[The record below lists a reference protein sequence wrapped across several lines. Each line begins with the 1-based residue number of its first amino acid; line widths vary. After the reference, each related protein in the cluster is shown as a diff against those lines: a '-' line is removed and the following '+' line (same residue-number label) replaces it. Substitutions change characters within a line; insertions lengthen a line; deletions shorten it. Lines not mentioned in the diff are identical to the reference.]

1 MDSGSFGHLQ
11 TAEAFNPDSGKIQA
25 TSFEVTVNSGETIQL
40 NAPVVRNQQ
49 TVISKEYKTE
59 GQTNWTVDDKAEHY
73 PGEMIT
79 YRIGMQNF
87 NTSEKQNIK
96 VTDQVNRLLEFQ
108 EGTLQLHVINNDGT
122 DTVTPITSYT
132 LNNGTLEIT
141 NLTIPGRAENRPDVP
156 VQAYIEFNVKVLG
169 QTGLTIDSN
178 AWTIPNQAT
187 ISMDGMET
195 VTPNTNVYVTS
206 PIASITNIV
215 ENQQE
220 FYQQGQEA
228 VFKLTAIVEQGQ
240 STSNSLENVVITD
253 VLPKG
258 LSFSGLTYADGTP
271 VDTSLYTVTKD
282 ETGRDILTLNID
294 LLTDKEVFLV
304 KTTVDYYS
312 QNFDD
317 PAVNTWE
324 MEHKASIGWPVLVQ
338 GGTEYESAESEVQT
352 ITAKRPNVTL
362 KKDVSKQTVKTEE
375 VFSYTFSIYN
385 SNGIDIADTTF
396 TDTLDKGLS
405 VVNMPQGMT
414 ATPQEDGTT
423 VLSMDISNLPAQT
436 DDTIPSYTFQVDVKA
451 VDNQPDNIT
460 QWTIPNAFMLEGEL
474 DGDPNTGVD
483 IVTRANRK
491 VDQITSNTVDVEV
504 FRAYQVSISKTAD
517 RADKHYNVGDQVN
530 FTVEVSNLG
539 AEPLTD
545 LSVADVMP
553 NVTLDATSLNNNIKQ
568 ISSESGAAAVIQT
581 LQPGETVTLNF
592 LYTVQESDSD
602 KAVTNTVT
610 ASNIHVNKEATETI
624 TIGKYVPPAI
634 PETPNDSHPMEQ
646 NQNMNNVPTGDTT
659 TQVLVPIVIC
669 LVCASFILVGV
680 MIVVLKKKSS

>member
-1 MDSGSFGHLQ
+1 
-11 TAEAFNPDSGKIQA
+11 
-25 TSFEVTVNSGETIQL
+25 
-40 NAPVVRNQQ
+40 
-49 TVISKEYKTE
+49 
-59 GQTNWTVDDKAEHY
+59 
-73 PGEMIT
+73 MIT

-220 FYQQGQEA
+220 FYQQRQEA

-317 PAVNTWE
+317 PAVNTWD

-451 VDNQPDNIT
+451 VDNQPENIT

-610 ASNIHVNKEATETI
+610 ASNTHVNKEATETI

>member
-1 MDSGSFGHLQ
+1 MSLQ
-11 TAEAFNPDSGKIQA
+11 KVK
-25 TSFEVTVNSGETIQL
+25 FE
-40 NAPVVRNQQ
+40 
-49 TVISKEYKTE
+49 
-59 GQTNWTVDDKAEHY
+59 
-73 PGEMIT
+73 
-79 YRIGMQNF
+79 
-87 NTSEKQNIK
+87 
-96 VTDQVNRLLEFQ
+96 LL
-108 EGTLQLHVINNDGT
+108 
-122 DTVTPITSYT
+122 
-132 LNNGTLEIT
+132 
-141 NLTIPGRAENRPDVP
+141 
-156 VQAYIEFNVKVLG
+156 
-169 QTGLTIDSN
+169 
-178 AWTIPNQAT
+178 
-187 ISMDGMET
+187 
-195 VTPNTNVYVTS
+195 
-206 PIASITNIV
+206 
-215 ENQQE
+215 
-220 FYQQGQEA
+220 
-228 VFKLTAIVEQGQ
+228 
-240 STSNSLENVVITD
+240 
-253 VLPKG
+253 LPKRPKCY
-258 LSFSGLTYADGTP
+258 FE
-271 VDTSLYTVTKD
+271 K
-282 ETGRDILTLNID
+282 
-294 LLTDKEVFLV
+294 
-304 KTTVDYYS
+304 KTF
-312 QNFDD
+312 Q
-317 PAVNTWE
+317 
-324 MEHKASIGWPVLVQ
+324 
-338 GGTEYESAESEVQT
+338 
-352 ITAKRPNVTL
+352 
-362 KKDVSKQTVKTEE
+362 VKTEE
-375 VFSYTFSIYN
+375 IFSYTFSIYN

-451 VDNQPDNIT
+451 VDNQPENIN

-545 LSVADVMP
+545 LAVADVMP

-610 ASNIHVNKEATETI
+610 ASNTHVNKEATETI

-659 TQVLVPIVIC
+659 TRVLVPIVIC
-669 LVCASFILVGV
+669 LVFASFILVGV

>member
-1 MDSGSFGHLQ
+1 M
-11 TAEAFNPDSGKIQA
+11 
-25 TSFEVTVNSGETIQL
+25 
-40 NAPVVRNQQ
+40 
-49 TVISKEYKTE
+49 YKR
-59 GQTNWTVDDKAEHY
+59 Q
-73 PGEMIT
+73 
-79 YRIGMQNF
+79 
-87 NTSEKQNIK
+87 
-96 VTDQVNRLLEFQ
+96 
-108 EGTLQLHVINNDGT
+108 
-122 DTVTPITSYT
+122 
-132 LNNGTLEIT
+132 
-141 NLTIPGRAENRPDVP
+141 
-156 VQAYIEFNVKVLG
+156 
-169 QTGLTIDSN
+169 
-178 AWTIPNQAT
+178 
-187 ISMDGMET
+187 
-195 VTPNTNVYVTS
+195 
-206 PIASITNIV
+206 
-215 ENQQE
+215 
-220 FYQQGQEA
+220 
-228 VFKLTAIVEQGQ
+228 
-240 STSNSLENVVITD
+240 
-253 VLPKG
+253 
-258 LSFSGLTYADGTP
+258 
-271 VDTSLYTVTKD
+271 
-282 ETGRDILTLNID
+282 
-294 LLTDKEVFLV
+294 
-304 KTTVDYYS
+304 
-312 QNFDD
+312 
-317 PAVNTWE
+317 
-324 MEHKASIGWPVLVQ
+324 
-338 GGTEYESAESEVQT
+338 EYESAESEVQT

-451 VDNQPDNIT
+451 VDNQPENIT

-610 ASNIHVNKEATETI
+610 ASNTHVNKEATETI